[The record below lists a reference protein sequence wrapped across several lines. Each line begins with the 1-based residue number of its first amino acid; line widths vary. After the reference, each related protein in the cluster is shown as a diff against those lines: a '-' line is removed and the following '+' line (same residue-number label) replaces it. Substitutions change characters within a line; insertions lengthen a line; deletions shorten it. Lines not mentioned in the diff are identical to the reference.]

1 MYLVYVVD
9 PSKINVVRFDIR
21 TKEVQ
26 ERELLLPVGV
36 RVKCPVLL
44 DNEQNNRNLAQN
56 LAKDCSSK
64 GFQISEDDIKDN
76 IPP

>member
-44 DNEQNNRNLAQN
+44 DNEQNNRNLA
-56 LAKDCSSK
+56 
-64 GFQISEDDIKDN
+64 
-76 IPP
+76 